1 MKIKPGCTVQE
12 HNPELIPLWSSK
24 NTLKPDEI
32 SYGSNK
38 TIYLICKKHG
48 DYPTTGKAASRG
60 RRCITC
66 SHKGLPPFNESL
78 AYLRPDIASTWSS
91 KNDCTPFE
99 VWPSEGNSKH
109 SGKRIWICPIHGD
122 YEATCAD
129 RTNNRGCRLCGIESA
144 RKKKSIPLLGHSL
157 GDLYPSLLPEWSNKN
172 SKGPFDVNPGSE
184 YLAKWI
190 CSKCGYKWE
199 ALVYNR
205 TSKHMQGCKFCG
217 YDRMKEHHSTPPYNK
232 SLAYLYPSIASE
244 LSPDNPKTAD
254 KIYAGSEHKY
264 IWVCPKGHKYPA
276 RVSHRTY
283 MHSNCPHCCNRNSEP
298 EQSLRNALLPFGASP
313 DSNTKLGKWNVD
325 IYFPESKTVVEY
337 DGSWWHSKDNKRSV
351 DTRKTLD
358 LLFLGYRVIRIRE
371 QSTRF
376 QLPSLNIS
384 NPSYFEIFYENG
396 LNSTYTKEP
405 TPDLLDKITSLL

>member
-109 SGKRIWICPIHGD
+109 SGKRIWICPKHGE
-122 YEATCAD
+122 YEAICAD
-129 RTNNRGCRLCGIESA
+129 RTNNQGCRLCGIESA
-144 RKKKSIPLLGHSL
+144 RKNKSIPLLGHSL

-172 SKGPFDVNPGSE
+172 SKGPFDVKPGSE

-190 CSKCGYKWE
+190 CSKCGHKWE

-205 TSKHMQGCKFCG
+205 TSKHMQGCQFCG

-254 KIYAGSEHKY
+254 KIYAGSAHKY

-283 MHSNCPHCCNRNSEP
+283 MHSNCPHCCNLGRSQAENVLRS
-298 EQSLRNALLPFGASP
+298 SLLSHGALPTTHKI
-313 DSNTKLGKWNVD
+313 DHWEVD
-325 IYFPESKTVVEY
+325 IFFPERNTIIEY
-337 DGSWWHSKDNKRSV
+337 DGAYYHSSDRSYERDKRKS
-351 DTRKTLD
+351 LE
-358 LLFLGYRVIRIRE
+358 LLEEGYKVIRVRTF
-371 QSTRF
+371 SKGY
-376 QLPSLNIS
+376 SLESLQIESIN
-384 NPSYFEIFYENG
+384 YREIFTREP
-396 LNSTYTKEP
+396 LDSQP

>member
-144 RKKKSIPLLGHSL
+144 RKKKAIPLLGHSL

-190 CSKCGYKWE
+190 CSKCGHKWE

-217 YDRMKEHHSTPPYNK
+217 YDRVKEHHSTPPYNK

-283 MHSNCPHCCNRNSEP
+283 MHSNCPHCCNLGRSQAENFLRS
-298 EQSLRNALLPFGASP
+298 SLTALGSLP
-313 DSNTKLGKWNVD
+313 TTHKLGNWEVD
-325 IYFPESKTVVEY
+325 IFFPESKAVIEY
-337 DGSWWHSKDNKRSV
+337 DGSYYHSFPNSLQT
-351 DTRKTLD
+351 DTRKSLD
-358 LLFLGYRVIRIRE
+358 LLSQGYTLIRVRTY
-371 QSTRF
+371 SKNY
-376 QLPSLNIS
+376 QLPSLQIS
-384 NPSYFEIFYENG
+384 HPSYHEISIPEP
-396 LNSTYTKEP
+396 LDSQP

>member
-1 MKIKPGCTVQE
+1 MKIKPGCTAQE

-60 RRCITC
+60 RRCPTC

-129 RTNNRGCRLCGIESA
+129 RTNNQGCRLCGIESA
-144 RKKKSIPLLGHSL
+144 RKKKSIPLLDHSL

-172 SKGPFDVNPGSE
+172 SKGPFDVKPGSS
-184 YLAKWI
+184 YVAKWI
-190 CSKCGYKWE
+190 CSKCGHKWE
-199 ALVYNR
+199 SLVYNR

-264 IWVCPKGHKYPA
+264 IWVCPNGHKYPA

-283 MHSNCPHCCNRNSEP
+283 MHSNCPHCCNLGRSQAENFLRS
-298 EQSLRNALLPFGASP
+298 SLTALGSLPTPHKIGH
-313 DSNTKLGKWNVD
+313 WEVD
-325 IYFPESKTVVEY
+325 IFFPERNTIIEY
-337 DGSWWHSKDNKRSV
+337 DGAYYHSFPKSLQT
-351 DTRKTLD
+351 DTRKSLD
-358 LLFLGYRVIRIRE
+358 LLSQGYTLIRVRTY
-371 QSTRF
+371 SKNY
-376 QLPSLNIS
+376 QLPSLQIS
-384 NPSYFEIFYENG
+384 HSSYHEIFTSEP
-396 LNSTYTKEP
+396 LDSQP

>member
-109 SGKRIWICPIHGD
+109 SGKRIWICPIHGE

-144 RKKKSIPLLGHSL
+144 RKKKAIPLLGHSL

-190 CSKCGYKWE
+190 CSKCGHKWE

-283 MHSNCPHCCNRNSEP
+283 MHSNCPHCCNLGRSQAENFLRS
-298 EQSLRNALLPFGASP
+298 SLTALGSLPTAH
-313 DSNTKLGKWNVD
+313 KLGKWDVD
-325 IYFPESKTVVEY
+325 IFFPERNTIIEY
-337 DGSWWHSKDNKRSV
+337 DGSYYHSLPKSLQT
-351 DTRKTLD
+351 DTRKSLD
-358 LLFLGYRVIRIRE
+358 LLSQGYTLIRVRTY
-371 QSTRF
+371 SKNY
-376 QLPSLNIS
+376 QLPSLQIS
-384 NPSYFEIFYENG
+384 HSSYHEISIPE
-396 LNSTYTKEP
+396 LLDSQP
-405 TPDLLDKITSLL
+405 TPDLLDKLTSLL